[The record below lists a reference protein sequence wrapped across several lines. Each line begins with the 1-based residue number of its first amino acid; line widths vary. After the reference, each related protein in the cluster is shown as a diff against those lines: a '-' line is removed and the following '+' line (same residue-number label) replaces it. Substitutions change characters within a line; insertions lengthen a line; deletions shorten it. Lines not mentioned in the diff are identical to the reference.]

1 MQHLQKWIIK
11 TELVNKDDS
20 SKETKCDN
28 RGSELDIFRFEN
40 GDSKE
45 KIRRDVGL
53 HEAMSHILKT

>member
-28 RGSELDIFRFEN
+28 RGSEI
-40 GDSKE
+40 GH
-45 KIRRDVGL
+45 V
-53 HEAMSHILKT
+53 